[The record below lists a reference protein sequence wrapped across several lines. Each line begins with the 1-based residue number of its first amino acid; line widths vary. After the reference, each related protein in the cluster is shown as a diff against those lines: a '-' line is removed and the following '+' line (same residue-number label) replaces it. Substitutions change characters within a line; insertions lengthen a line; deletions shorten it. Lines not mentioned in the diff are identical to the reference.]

1 MLILRDEKK
10 MQQRKRI
17 SQILSVVG
25 MVVLIAGFILGLRN
39 FVGAQLISLAAGFLL
54 SQVAVYMA
62 HRYVRTPRP
71 DQLLDDAL
79 RKGVANGR
87 MYHFLLPA
95 PHVLLTPSGPII
107 FHVKYQAGDISV
119 SKDGKGRDKWRQK
132 RIGFFRRFFGQESLG
147 NPTREAEILVE
158 GMANFLRK
166 NAPEVA
172 ENEIPLGVLIIF
184 THSQISRNKKN
195 NKEVRVPANLEL
207 KASTFTAMHVSKLR
221 GYLRSNR
228 MGEPLPADTYAA
240 LQAAFDKKAGHLL
253 AQDQELQP
261 EEA

>member
-10 MQQRKRI
+10 VQRYKRI

-25 MVVLIAGFILGLRN
+25 MVVLITGFILGLRN
-39 FVGAQLISLAAGFLL
+39 IVGAQLISLAVGFML

-79 RKGVANGR
+79 RKSIKGGR

-95 PHVLLTPSGPII
+95 DHVLLTPSGPII
-107 FHVKYQAGDISV
+107 FHLKYQAGDMSV
-119 SKDGKGRDKWRQK
+119 SKDSKGRDKWQQK
-132 RIGFFRRFFGQESLG
+132 KVGFFFCFFGQESLG
-147 NPTREAEILVE
+147 NPTREAELLVE
-158 GMANFLRK
+158 GLANFLRRQ
-166 NAPEVA
+166 APEVA
-172 ENEIPLGVLIIF
+172 DQEIPIGVIIIF
-184 THSQISRNKKN
+184 THSLIRKKDN
-195 NKEVRVPANLEL
+195 NKEVRVPANLDL

-228 MGEPLPADTYAA
+228 MGEPLPAETYAA
-240 LQAAFDKKAGHLL
+240 LQAAFDKKAGNLL
-253 AQDQELQP
+253 GQEQELLP